1 MAHTIMALVQDH
13 PGVLHRVISL
23 LRRRGYNIESL
34 TVGRSESPDVSRM
47 TVVVD
52 AESVEQVT
60 KQLNRLIEVLKVQD
74 VTDDRT
80 VERETALVKVHAPA
94 ASRAGLIALTGAHGA
109 KVVDV
114 GVNTLVFELTE
125 TPDKVE
131 AFVELLRPLG
141 VKEMI
146 RSGRIV
152 MVRGAMPNN
161 PKGSWAAQADGQGD

>member
-1 MAHTIMALVQDH
+1 VAHTILALVQDH

-34 TVGRSESPDVSRM
+34 TVGRSEMPGVSRM

-52 AESVEQVT
+52 AENVEQVT

-94 ASRAGLIALTGAHGA
+94 ASRAGLIALAGAHGA

-131 AFVELLRPLG
+131 AFVGLLQPLG

-152 MVRGAMPNN
+152 MVRGAIPAA
-161 PKGSWAAQADGQGD
+161 WAAQADGQGD

>member
-1 MAHTIMALVQDH
+1 
-13 PGVLHRVISL
+13 
-23 LRRRGYNIESL
+23 
-34 TVGRSESPDVSRM
+34 
-47 TVVVD
+47 
-52 AESVEQVT
+52 
-60 KQLNRLIEVLKVQD
+60 VLKVQD

-80 VERETALVKVHAPA
+80 VERETTLVKVHAPA

-114 GVNTLVFELTE
+114 GMNTLVFELTE
-125 TPDKVE
+125 TPDKVQ

-152 MVRGAMPNN
+152 MVRGAP
-161 PKGSWAAQADGQGD
+161 PRGAVAAKGAWAAQADGQGD

>member
-1 MAHTIMALVQDH
+1 M
-13 PGVLHRVISL
+13 
-23 LRRRGYNIESL
+23 
-34 TVGRSESPDVSRM
+34 
-47 TVVVD
+47 
-52 AESVEQVT
+52 
-60 KQLNRLIEVLKVQD
+60 QD

-94 ASRAGLIALTGAHGA
+94 ANRAGLIALTGAHGA

-125 TPDKVE
+125 TPDRVE
-131 AFVELLRPLG
+131 AFVALLQPVG

-152 MVRGAMPNN
+152 MVRGAP
-161 PKGSWAAQADGQGD
+161 PAWAAQADGQGD